1 MFCDVFT
8 KRHVHNSLNIF
19 ALISVCIDILVEFR
33 GGIHCAK
40 LNFDD
45 LKVLEMGPLSPYST
59 GNGVRVG
66 YPTRMKYT
74 QKI

>member
-1 MFCDVFT
+1 MCCDVFT

-45 LKVLEMGPLSPYST
+45 IKVLEMGSLT
-59 GNGVRVG
+59 L
-66 YPTRMKYT
+66 
-74 QKI
+74 